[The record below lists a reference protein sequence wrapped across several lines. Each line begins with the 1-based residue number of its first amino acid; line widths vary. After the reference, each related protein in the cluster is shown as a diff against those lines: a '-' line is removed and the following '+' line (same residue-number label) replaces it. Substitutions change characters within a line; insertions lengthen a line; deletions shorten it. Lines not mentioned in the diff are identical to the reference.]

1 MYLYYFVYLY
11 HFVYVYCISQ
21 VPSGTDL
28 LVIAGPRSKDSNKVK
43 RISEKL
49 TDSTLIILLN
59 GRSSALNTLVP
70 KKPLVTPTTTPTAT
84 PSTTTPTATPSTT
97 TTTAEEEGAAT
108 ISYSQWVHDT
118 YTPVFHY
125 APPVLPPEVE
135 DKREYVIYH
144 EYTGNKKW
152 YLAAKEAGQ
161 GGILSAITGGGGGF
175 KTILESDRRISTE
188 DVITSIKGLS
198 V

>member
-1 MYLYYFVYLY
+1 M
-11 HFVYVYCISQ
+11 
-21 VPSGTDL
+21 
-28 LVIAGPRSKDSNKVK
+28 
-43 RISEKL
+43 

-70 KKPLVTPTTTPTAT
+70 KKPLVTPTTSTTPAT
-84 PSTTTPTATPSTT
+84 STTTTASTT
-97 TTTAEEEGAAT
+97 TTTTTEEEGAAT

-144 EYTGNKKW
+144 EYNGNKKW
-152 YLAAKEAGQ
+152 YLAAKEASQ

-188 DVITSIKGLS
+188 DVITAIKGLS
-198 V
+198 I